1 MAMSENDEERKID
14 VVEDD
19 NVLCAANSY
28 TEKYYLNPKF
38 VRLPEGIKEE
48 LQKITV
54 SLAEEAGG
62 ISLMRFDA
70 DGELMVMS
78 YADEAD
84 YYYDDISAKLI
95 IRRIEKENEDL
106 FEGLSQYNR
115 ALKEIQ

>member
-1 MAMSENDEERKID
+1 MSENMERRLEVPDDE
-14 VVEDD
+14 

-28 TEKYYLNPKF
+28 IEKYYLNSRFSK
-38 VRLPEGIKEE
+38 LPEGIKED

-62 ISLMRFDA
+62 IALMRFDA

-95 IRRIEKENEDL
+95 IRRIEKENEEL

-115 ALKEIQ
+115 ILKESR